1 MNELLPPWSLLTAFL
16 AASFVLAVTPGPGV
30 LYIVTRSLTQGKRSG
45 LASVVGVA
53 LGNLGNAIGASV
65 GLATV
70 FAVSSVAFTIV
81 KYAGALYLIYL
92 GIQALRS
99 EARDAEASPV
109 VARRRSGLT
118 PCPSGLSPEST
129 VRTENPL
136 PVKPWRIVRDGFLV
150 ALLNPKTAIFFAA
163 FLPQFMGAT
172 TPMLQSVTLGALF
185 VAIAAT
191 TDTVY
196 ALAAG
201 SIAPTLARAKGFR
214 QLGRY
219 LTGGAFIGLGMM
231 TAFAGSRSSK

>member
-16 AASFVLAVTPGPGV
+16 AASFILAITPGPGV
-30 LYIVTRSLTQGKRSG
+30 FYIVTRSLAQGRRSG
-45 LASVVGVA
+45 LASVAGVA
-53 LGNLGNAIGASV
+53 FGNLGNAIGASV
-65 GLATV
+65 GLAAV

-81 KYAGALYLIYL
+81 KYAGALYLVYL
-92 GIQALRS
+92 GIQAI
-99 EARDAEASPV
+99 AV
-109 VARRRSGLT
+109 
-118 PCPSGLSPEST
+118 PEST

-136 PVKPWRIVRDGFLV
+136 PVKAWRIFRDGFFV

-163 FLPQFMGAT
+163 FLPQFMGT
-172 TPMLQSVTLGALF
+172 TMPMVQSVILGALF

-214 QLGRY
+214 QGRY

-231 TAFAGSRSSK
+231 TAFAGSNSSK